1 MNMLAIGGYNFG
13 EPLPPGEHFSSGS
26 IALLVSLGAIGIF
39 LVILYSLTVYLNY
52 RNYKTL
58 KRIEER
64 LKAK

>member
-1 MNMLAIGGYNFG
+1 MNMLAVGGYNFG
-13 EPLPPGEHFSSGS
+13 EPLPPGEHLSPGS
-26 IALLVSLGAIGIF
+26 IELLGILGAIGIF

-64 LKAK
+64 LKR